1 MEAAHGFFKGRRPLN
16 LRRLP
21 AGGGQQ
27 KGFAEYLNISAPV
40 ATLLSKRMA
49 TLHELDTVYGVRD
62 VYDMLEVVT
71 IDDYNNALANRE

>member
-1 MEAAHGFFKGRRPLN
+1 M
-16 LRRLP
+16 
-21 AGGGQQ
+21 
-27 KGFAEYLNISAPV
+27 NISAPI
-40 ATLLSKRMA
+40 ATLLSKRMV

>member
-1 MEAAHGFFKGRRPLN
+1 M
-16 LRRLP
+16 
-21 AGGGQQ
+21 
-27 KGFAEYLNISAPV
+27 NISAPI

-49 TLHELDTVYGVRD
+49 KLHELDTVYGVQD

>member
-1 MEAAHGFFKGRRPLN
+1 VEAPYGFFEGRRPLN

-21 AGGGQQ
+21 GGGRQ
-27 KGFAEYLNISAPV
+27 KGFAEYLNISAPI

-71 IDDYNNALANRE
+71 VDDYNNALSRQE

>member
-1 MEAAHGFFKGRRPLN
+1 M
-16 LRRLP
+16 
-21 AGGGQQ
+21 
-27 KGFAEYLNISAPV
+27 NISAPI

-49 TLHELDTVYGVRD
+49 TLHELDTVYGVQD

>member
-1 MEAAHGFFKGRRPLN
+1 M
-16 LRRLP
+16 
-21 AGGGQQ
+21 
-27 KGFAEYLNISAPV
+27 NISAPI

-71 IDDYNNALANRE
+71 IDDYNKALVNQD

>member
-1 MEAAHGFFKGRRPLN
+1 M
-16 LRRLP
+16 
-21 AGGGQQ
+21 
-27 KGFAEYLNISAPV
+27 NISAPI
-40 ATLLSKRMA
+40 ATLLSKRMS